1 MRKERKSAE
10 SSKQETNLYVPLS
23 GEVSYWT
30 VSQNYRTVHLAGLHL
45 NRSLFVEINF
55 FSCFFLSIK
64 AL

>member
-30 VSQNYRTVHLAGLHL
+30 VSQN
-45 NRSLFVEINF
+45 
-55 FSCFFLSIK
+55 
-64 AL
+64 